1 MITTF
6 IALKLFRSLIFGGKK
21 MHTNSLG
28 GRFWGQKKML
38 ALFRSLI
45 FGAKKS
51 IIVILHVVLIN
62 VYFN

>member
-1 MITTF
+1 
-6 IALKLFRSLIFGGKK
+6 
-21 MHTNSLG
+21 
-28 GRFWGQKKML
+28 ML

-62 VYFN
+62 VYFNEFIMFQD